1 MPAMY
6 GLCWVATALV
16 FGPGPGVDASVLD
29 REIAAVLPRSSEERW
44 LQVPWRTDFAA
55 ARAEA
60 NRAGKPLFLWMMDG
74 HPLGC
79 T

>member
-1 MPAMY
+1 MLDIF
-6 GLCWVATALV
+6 GLCWAAAALV
-16 FGPGPGVDASVLD
+16 SWPGLEFDAKELD
-29 REIAAVLPRSSEERW
+29 REIAAVLPRPSEERW

>member
-1 MPAMY
+1 MLDIF
-6 GLCWVATALV
+6 GLCWVAAALV
-16 FGPGPGVDASVLD
+16 SWPGLGVDASALD
-29 REIAAVLPRSSEERW
+29 RDIAAVLPRPSEERW

>member
-1 MPAMY
+1 MLGMFS
-6 GLCWVATALV
+6 LSWVAAALV
-16 FGPGPGVDASVLD
+16 SWPGPGVDTAALERDV
-29 REIAAVLPRSSEERW
+29 AAVLPRPSEERW

>member
-1 MPAMY
+1 MA
-6 GLCWVATALV
+6 AALV
-16 FGPGPGVDASVLD
+16 FGRGPGVDASVL

-60 NRAGKPLFLWMMDG
+60 NRSGKPLFLWMMDG

>member
-1 MPAMY
+1 M
-6 GLCWVATALV
+6 
-16 FGPGPGVDASVLD
+16 
-29 REIAAVLPRSSEERW
+29 
-44 LQVPWRTDFAA
+44 PWRTDFAA

-60 NRAGKPLFLWMMDG
+60 NPAGKPLFLWMMDG

>member
-1 MPAMY
+1 MLVASKF
-6 GLCWVATALV
+6 GLLLAALLTGAG
-16 FGPGPGVDASVLD
+16 FDSASLD
-29 REIAAVLPRSSEERW
+29 REMARVLPRASEEVW

-55 ARAEA
+55 ARVEA
-60 NRAGKPLFLWMMDG
+60 NRVGKPLFLWMMDG